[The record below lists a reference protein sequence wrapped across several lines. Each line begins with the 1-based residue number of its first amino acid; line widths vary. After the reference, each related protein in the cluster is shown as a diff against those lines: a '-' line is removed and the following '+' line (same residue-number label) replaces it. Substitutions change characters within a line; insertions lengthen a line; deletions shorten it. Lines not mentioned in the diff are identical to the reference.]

1 MTFQGHIENGQVILD
16 SPLSLPDGVKVVVS
30 VPEEPAAPPAQEDL
44 PTLYERMESVIGKA
58 KGLPSDYAINH
69 DHYLHGQPKRQ

>member
-1 MTFQGHIENGQVILD
+1 MTFQGHIENGRVILD

-30 VPEEPAAPPAQEDL
+30 VPEQPAVQKQDEQL
-44 PTLYERMESVIGKA
+44 PTPYERMKPFIGVL